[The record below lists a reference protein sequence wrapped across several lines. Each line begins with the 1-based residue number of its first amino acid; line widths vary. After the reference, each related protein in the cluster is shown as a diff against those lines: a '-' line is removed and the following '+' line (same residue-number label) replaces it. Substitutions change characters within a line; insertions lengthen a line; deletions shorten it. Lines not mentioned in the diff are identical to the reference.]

1 MNQAARMHVKRLF
14 LMETGTYNTQYRRP
28 YETNLQGHTLS
39 QLSEALAGTQKY
51 TPSLLAGVANQVI
64 APSATAEQAAGIVNG
79 WGERRMRFMMEVENR
94 YMAGGTSTSIIL
106 GYTNY
111 PGVIF
116 HSNYIDPKMEF
127 FVNSVVTVRTTL
139 EHTPFGNQTYTNV
152 AENAHVLVDP
162 AYIDAYT
169 PNRTH
174 RMRPEDVYATMS
186 LNHLQGLGDVVDCRT
201 VLSQTPVASRR
212 GNNLAADY
220 AANLLD
226 NYKKATVD
234 NAFGVQQETDV
245 LETARGYA
253 QEQPIGY
260 NSFFQA
266 MTKFRDGVV
275 SNFFTWTD
283 LQRLDP
289 NVDNVTVVAALG
301 QTNHAAPVT
310 GEVHNAGSGMSQDWG
325 GSDRLTQVA
334 TILSQSVPALM
345 MELTLTQLAFTTTN
359 RRVLSNAMP
368 MSMSLDGA
376 TSPVSTAIA
385 NAEGFS
391 SNDLGPY
398 LQHFIVKLEHMVLN
412 DISFKNAVDFHIE
425 MRADLLGETWIKLA
439 LDGGPPITYV
449 TPSFAD
455 ALMVPVITNN
465 ENLNLQL
472 SRDFEQVFHHL
483 NDHTGMPG
491 TSEGLATPQF
501 GLI

>member
-1 MNQAARMHVKRLF
+1 MNASARMHVKRLF

-28 YETNLQGHTLS
+28 YETNLQGHTLN
-39 QLSEALAGTQKY
+39 QLGEALAGTQKY
-51 TPSLLAGVANQVI
+51 TPALLAGVANQVI

-79 WGERRMRFMMEVENR
+79 WNERRMRFMMEVETKF
-94 YMAGGTSTSIIL
+94 MAGGTSTSIIL

-116 HSNYIDPKMEF
+116 QTRAIDPRMEF
-127 FVNSVVTVRTTL
+127 FVNSIVTVRTTL
-139 EHTPFGNQTYTNV
+139 EHTPFGNQAYTNV

-162 AYIDAYT
+162 SFIDAYT

-174 RMRPEDVYATMS
+174 RMRPEDVYSTMQ
-186 LNHLQGLGDVVDCRT
+186 LNHLSGLGDVVDCRT
-201 VLSQTPVASRR
+201 VLSGTPVASRR

-220 AANLLD
+220 AASLLD

-245 LETARGYA
+245 LETARGFA
-253 QEQPIGY
+253 QEQPLGY
-260 NSFFQA
+260 NSFFSA

-275 SNFFTWTD
+275 SNFFTWQD
-283 LQRLDP
+283 LQRFDP
-289 NVDNVTVVAALG
+289 NVDNVTVVAATG
-301 QTNHAAPVT
+301 QTNHAAPAL
-310 GEVHNAGSGMSQDWG
+310 GEVHVAGSGMSQDWG

-334 TILSQSVPALM
+334 TILSQAVPALM
-345 MELTLTQLAFTTTN
+345 MELTLTQIAFTATN
-359 RRVLSNAMP
+359 RRVLAGAMHTGL
-368 MSMSLDGA
+368 SLDSS
-376 TSPVSTAIA
+376 SPVNTVIG

-412 DISFKNAVDFHIE
+412 DISFKNAVDFYIE
-425 MRADLLGETWIKLA
+425 MRADLLGETWIKIS
-439 LDGGPPITYV
+439 LDGGPLIDYV

-465 ENLNLQL
+465 ENLNMQL

-483 NDHTGMPG
+483 NDHAGMPG